1 MGHCVWRLGVVACLV
16 LPARA
21 GAQLAPVGVP
31 GGTLRVE
38 LEGSLAT
45 FDRQFRDGER
55 ESYGATLTSPALGSD
70 RIPLI
75 ADADQRI
82 ARIINSPGYRLNLG
96 ALTTDALADVGTGF
110 LGLGIGLTNRI
121 TIFGRIPLVRSR
133 VQTTTGLNSTAADAG
148 LNPGQTGQQPF
159 FDNFDVAIAT
169 LNGKLAAGDYNADP
183 NTRALAE
190 ATLAEATALRADLFG
205 LLADPITASPVVPT
219 SASTTGA
226 AVLGRIAALQMTLA
240 SSLSV
245 PGFDAAPQL
254 AAAALGADGLRQVLT
269 SSLALRT
276 DETPVSFRGD
286 AEVGAALTL
295 VDSWDR
301 GSRRG
306 GFRTAISG
314 LVRLPT
320 GVRERSDR
328 PLDLGTGEGQADIQ
342 MDVITDV
349 GSELFGAR
357 LAGSYVRQLAADV
370 QLRVAAPGTLVGPE
384 RLAFVRR
391 DPGDILAISVLPF
404 IRLARTF
411 ALQVGLQ
418 HWSRKTDQVSYRSPA
433 DALPGVD
440 PSIVAETAAN
450 ATMFSAGLTYSNP
463 GSLRPGGSGLPID
476 AGWSYERVVRS
487 GNGTVPNAHR
497 VQGKFRVYFGLW

>member
-1 MGHCVWRLGVVACLV
+1 MMPVG
-16 LPARA
+16 A

-45 FDRQFRDGER
+45 FDRQFRNGER
-55 ESYGATLTSPALGSD
+55 ESYGATLTSPSLGSD
-70 RIPLI
+70 RIPLL
-75 ADADQRI
+75 ADADQRL

-96 ALTTDALADVGTGF
+96 ALTTDALADIGTGF

-133 VQTTTGLNSTAADAG
+133 VQTANGLNSTGADAG
-148 LNPGQTGQQPF
+148 LNPGQAGQQPF
-159 FDNFDVAIAT
+159 FDNFDAAIAT
-169 LNGKLAAGDYNADP
+169 LNGKLAAGDYNTDP
-183 NTRALAE
+183 STRALAE

-219 SASTTGA
+219 NASTAGA
-226 AVLGRIAALQMTLA
+226 AVLGRIAALQTTLA
-240 SSLSV
+240 SNLSV

-254 AAAALGADGLRQVLT
+254 AAAPLGADGLRQVLT

-276 DETPVSFRGD
+276 DDTPVSFRGD

-295 VDSWDR
+295 VDRWDR

-306 GFRTAISG
+306 GLRTAISG

-328 PLDLGTGEGQADIQ
+328 PLDLGTGDGQADVQ
-342 MDVITDV
+342 VDLITDV
-349 GSELFGAR
+349 GTGLFGAR
-357 LAGSYVRQLAADV
+357 LTGSYVRQLASDV

-391 DPGDILAISVLPF
+391 DPGDILAINVQPF
-404 IRLARTF
+404 IRVARTF

-418 HWSRKTDQVSYRSPA
+418 HWSRKLDQVSYRSPA

-440 PSIVAETAAN
+440 PSIVAEAAAN
-450 ATMFSAGLTYSNP
+450 ATMFSAGVTYSNP
-463 GSLRPGGSGLPID
+463 GGLRRGGTGLPID
-476 AGWSYERVVRS
+476 AGWSYERVIRS
-487 GNGTVPNAHR
+487 GKGTVPNAHR

>member
-1 MGHCVWRLGVVACLV
+1 
-16 LPARA
+16 
-21 GAQLAPVGVP
+21 
-31 GGTLRVE
+31 VE

-45 FDRQFRDGER
+45 FDRQFRDGAR
-55 ESYGATLTSPALGSD
+55 ESYGTALTSPALGSD

-96 ALTTDALADVGTGF
+96 VLTTDALADVGTGF
-110 LGLGIGLTNRI
+110 LGLGVGLTNHI

-133 VQTTTGLNSTAADAG
+133 VQTRTLLSSTGADAG

-169 LNGKLAAGDYNADP
+169 LNAKLAAGDYNADP

-205 LLADPITASPVVPT
+205 LLADPATASPVVPT
-219 SASTTGA
+219 SGSTAGA
-226 AVLGRIAALQMTLA
+226 AVLTRIAALQTTFA

-254 AAAALGADGLRQVLT
+254 AAAPLGPDGLRQVLT
-269 SSLALRT
+269 SSLALRMN
-276 DETPVSFRGD
+276 DTPVSFRGD
-286 AEVGAALTL
+286 AELGAALTL
-295 VDSWDR
+295 VDRWNR

-306 GFRTAISG
+306 GFRTAVSG

-342 MDVITDV
+342 VDLITDL
-349 GSELFGAR
+349 GSGLFGAR
-357 LAGSYVRQLAADV
+357 LAGSYVRQLPSDV

-384 RLAFVRR
+384 RLALVRK
-391 DPGDILAISVLPF
+391 DPGDILAINVQPF

-411 ALQVGLQ
+411 ALQVGVQ
-418 HWSRKTDQVSYRSPA
+418 HWSRKADQVSYRSPA

-440 PSIVAETAAN
+440 PSIVAEAAAD
-450 ATMFSAGLTYSNP
+450 ATLFSAGMTYSNP
-463 GSLRPGGSGLPID
+463 GRLGIEGKGLPVD
-476 AGWSYERVVRS
+476 AGWSYERVIRS
-487 GNGTVPNAHR
+487 GKGTIPNAHR
-497 VQGKFRVYFGLW
+497 VRGSFRVYFGLW

>member
-1 MGHCVWRLGVVACLV
+1 VGHCVWRLGVVVCLIV
-16 LPARA
+16 PVRAR
-21 GAQLAPVGVP
+21 AQLAPVGVP

-70 RIPLI
+70 RLPLL

-82 ARIINSPGYRLNLG
+82 ARIINIPGYRLNLG

-110 LGLGIGLTNRI
+110 LGLGVGLTNRI

-133 VQTTTGLNSTAADAG
+133 VQTATGLNSTGADAG
-148 LNPGQTGQQPF
+148 LNPGPTGQQPF

-169 LNGKLAAGDYNADP
+169 LNGKIAAGDYNADP
-183 NTRALAE
+183 STRALAE

-205 LLADPITASPVVPT
+205 LLADPTTASPVVPV
-219 SASTTGA
+219 SSSVTGA
-226 AVLGRIAALQMTLA
+226 AVLGRIAALQTTLA
-240 SSLSV
+240 SNLLV
-245 PGFDAAPQL
+245 PGFDAVPQL
-254 AAAALGADGLRQVLT
+254 AAAPLGPDGLRQLLAG
-269 SSLALRT
+269 SLALRT

-295 VDSWDR
+295 VDRWDR
-301 GSRRG
+301 GSKRG

-320 GVRERSDR
+320 GVTERSDR
-328 PLDLGTGEGQADIQ
+328 PLDLGTGEGQT
-342 MDVITDV
+342 DVQVDLITDV
-349 GSELFGAR
+349 GSGLFGAR
-357 LAGSYVRQLAADV
+357 LAGSYIRQLPSDV
-370 QLRVAAPGTLVGPE
+370 QVRVAAPGTLVGPD

-391 DPGDILAISVLPF
+391 DPGDILAINVQPF
-404 IRLARTF
+404 LRLARTF

-418 HWSRKTDQVSYRSPA
+418 HWSRKADQVSYRSAA

-440 PSIVAETAAN
+440 PSIVAEGPSD
-450 ATMFSAGLTYSNP
+450 ATMFSAGVTYSNP
-463 GSLRPGGSGLPID
+463 GRLGKEGGGLPVD
-476 AGWSYERVVRS
+476 AGWSYERVIRS
-487 GNGTVPNAHR
+487 GKGTVPNAHR
-497 VQGKFRVYFGLW
+497 VRGSFRLYFGLW

>member
-1 MGHCVWRLGVVACLV
+1 MPV
-16 LPARA
+16 RA
-21 GAQLAPVGVP
+21 EAQLAPVGVP

-45 FDRQFRDGER
+45 FDRQFRNGER
-55 ESYGATLTSPALGSD
+55 EGYGTTLSSPALGSD
-70 RIPLI
+70 RIPLL

-82 ARIINSPGYRLNLG
+82 ARIISSPGYRLNLG

-110 LGLGIGLTNRI
+110 LGLGIGLTSRI

-133 VQTTTGLNSTAADAG
+133 VQTATALNSTGADAG
-148 LNPGQTGQQPF
+148 LNPGQAGQQPF
-159 FDNFDVAIAT
+159 FENFDAAIAT
-169 LNGKLAAGDYNADP
+169 LAGKLAAGDYNADP
-183 NTRALAE
+183 SARALAE
-190 ATLAEATALRADLFG
+190 ATLADATALRADLFG

-219 SASTTGA
+219 NASTTGA
-226 AVLGRIAALQMTLA
+226 AVLGRIASLQATLA
-240 SSLSV
+240 SNLGV

-254 AAAALGADGLRQVLT
+254 AGSPLGPDGLRQLLT

-276 DETPVSFRGD
+276 DDAPVSFRGD

-295 VDSWDR
+295 VDRWDR

-314 LVRLPT
+314 MVRLPT

-342 MDVITDV
+342 VDLITDV
-349 GSELFGAR
+349 GSGSLGAR
-357 LAGSYVRQLAADV
+357 LGGSYVRQLSSDV
-370 QLRVAAPGTLVGPE
+370 QLRLAAPGTFVGPE

-391 DPGDILAISVLPF
+391 DPGDIIAINVQPF

-418 HWSRKTDQVSYRSPA
+418 HWSRKADQVSYRSPA
-433 DALPGVD
+433 DALPGID
-440 PSIVAETAAN
+440 PSIVAEPAAN
-450 ATMFSAGLTYSNP
+450 ATMFSAGVTYSNP
-463 GSLRPGGSGLPID
+463 GRLQAAGTGLPVD
-476 AGWSYERVVRS
+476 AGMSYERVIRS
-487 GNGTVPNAHR
+487 GSGTVPNAHR
-497 VQGKFRVYFGLW
+497 VRGSFRVYFGLW